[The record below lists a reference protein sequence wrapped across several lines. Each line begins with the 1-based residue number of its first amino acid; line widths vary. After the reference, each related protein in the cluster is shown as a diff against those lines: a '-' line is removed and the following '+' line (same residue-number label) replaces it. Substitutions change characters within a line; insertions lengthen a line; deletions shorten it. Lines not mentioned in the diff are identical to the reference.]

1 MVPYMTPLMAEHWL
15 IEVGID
21 LSDDI
26 DIEDNVQIDKL
37 IKAAL
42 LWKEMVK
49 NIENLEMIPGYIIYD
64 IAEENVEDQKQDLL
78 NENKTNIVQTE
89 TDNSNESKPKDEQ
102 QADLQ

>member
-78 NENKTNIVQTE
+78 NENKTNIVQPE
-89 TDNSNESKPKDEQ
+89 TDNKNESKPKDEQ